1 MVSGSQLQVAKL
13 AQMCVAV
20 PSSAQQQPAVPSSA
34 QQRPVATWVKARVK
48 TWVKTRGRSKPGVGQ
63 NPG

>member
-1 MVSGSQLQVAKL
+1 MVSASQLQVAKL
-13 AQMCVAV
+13 AQMCLAV

-34 QQRPVATWVKARVK
+34 QQRPAA